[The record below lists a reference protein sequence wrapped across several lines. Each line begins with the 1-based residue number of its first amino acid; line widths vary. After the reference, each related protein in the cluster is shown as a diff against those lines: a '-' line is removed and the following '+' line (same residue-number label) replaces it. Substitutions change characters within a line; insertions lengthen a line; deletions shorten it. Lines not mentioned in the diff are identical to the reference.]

1 MATKSLSSYN
11 QVKHDV
17 FQGETINSHSMS
29 NCYSSALTASGRLF
43 VWGKNAFS
51 QLGDISYENYRLN
64 PEEINTLFN
73 LNQGESISYVSLG
86 SGHSSVI
93 TSLGRLFMWGD
104 NFYGEIGDG
113 TTKVRNAPID
123 ITPQFK
129 LYDGETIIQTS
140 LGLDHSS
147 AITSLGRL
155 FMWGYNRDGELGD
168 GTTNHSS
175 IPLDITENFKL
186 GKNEIIK
193 LIKVAQARSTALTS
207 FNRLFIW
214 GDNSDGSIPVDITSS
229 LNLNEGEII
238 TDINVQLWELYVLT
252 SLGRLL
258 DVNYKYQRSREIKS
272 IEDLSQKFTLQDSDR
287 ISQISL
293 ERFQCAVLTSQGRL
307 FMWGSNNKGQLGDG
321 TLESRKNPV
330 DITERFKLFE
340 GETITAVSLGWEHS
354 SALTSKGRLFM
365 WGENW
370 NGELGD
376 GAKKNRLTPVDI
388 TGGGVTTS
396 R

>member
-11 QVKHDV
+11 QVKHNV

-29 NCYSSALTASGRLF
+29 FSYSSALTASGRLF
-43 VWGKNAFS
+43 VWGPEAFK
-51 QLGDISYENYRLN
+51 QLGDNFYDNYRLN
-64 PEEINTLFN
+64 PEEINSLFN
-73 LNQGESISYVSLG
+73 LNQGESISYVSLCG
-86 SGHSSVI
+86 GHSSVI

-104 NFYGEIGDG
+104 NSYGEIGDG
-113 TTKVRNAPID
+113 TTEVRNAPLD
-123 ITPQFK
+123 ITSHFK

-155 FMWGYNRDGELGD
+155 FMWGHNRDGELGD

-193 LIKVAQARSTALTS
+193 LIKVAQARSTAITS
-207 FNRLFIW
+207 FNRLFYW

-238 TDINVQLWELYVLT
+238 TDINVELWKLYVLT

-258 DVNYKYQRSREIKS
+258 DVKYRYQGSREIKS
-272 IEDLSQKFTLQDSDR
+272 IEDLSQEFTLQDSDR

-293 ERFQCAVLTSQGRL
+293 ERFQCAVLTSQGQL

-321 TLESRKNPV
+321 TQVYRENPV

-365 WGENW
+365 WGDNID
-370 NGELGD
+370 GELGD
-376 GAKKNRLTPVDI
+376 GAIKKRLTPVDI
-388 TGGGVTTS
+388 TSGGVTTS